1 MGFRV
6 SLCVDVAI
14 VIRGGRY
21 KCMSNYLLKL
31 ERCLLEK
38 KKEIKSYRHR
48 LKEKEAENENELQR
62 YRHHLQ
68 ENERNGAEKDQEIQ
82 DITFSYKK

>member
-1 MGFRV
+1 M

-14 VIRGGRY
+14 VIRGDRY
-21 KCMSNYLLKL
+21 KCMSNYLLIEL

-38 KKEIKSYRHR
+38 KEEIQSYRHQ

-62 YRHHLQ
+62 YHHHLQ
-68 ENERNGAEKDQEIQ
+68 ENKRNGAEKDQEIQ